1 MAITQNP
8 LIGAARGSAGGVTF
22 QRYNGINVM
31 RRKPV
36 VYIDANTPAQQIAR
50 ANFQAYH
57 ASVTGDLSLLL
68 TYLYPNPV
76 RQRSRYIQLLTD
88 LQAVRVAA
96 AGQSLPFNDL
106 PSIGNVRP
114 DHFTIYQHDITS
126 TTPGQD
132 HIQGFVIDTTF
143 PFYSPNQLL
152 INCLLFFR
160 NSSKL
165 ILVSDLQFYDDL
177 RFKFEFDD
185 YLFPISDHI
194 LYCQLLYIDDH
205 KMIPVT
211 SASASLFKQFN

>member
-1 MAITQNP
+1 MAIVQNP

-31 RRKPV
+31 RRKPA

-57 ASVTGDLSLLL
+57 ASVTGDLSLILN
-68 TYLYPNPV
+68 YLYPNPV
-76 RQRSRYIQLLTD
+76 RQRSRYMQLLTD

-96 AGQSLPFNDL
+96 AGQSLPFKDL
-106 PSIGNVRP
+106 PVIGNVRP
-114 DHFTIYQHDITS
+114 DHFTTYLHDITS
-126 TTPGQD
+126 SIPVQSSID
-132 HIQGFVIDTTF
+132 GFVIDSTF

-160 NSSKL
+160 NTTKL
-165 ILVSDLQFYDDL
+165 IIVTELQFYDDL
-177 RFKFEFDD
+177 RFSFEFDD

-194 LYCQLLYIDDH
+194 LYCQLLYVDDH
-205 KMIPVT
+205 KLIPVT
-211 SASASLFKQFN
+211 SASASMFKQFN